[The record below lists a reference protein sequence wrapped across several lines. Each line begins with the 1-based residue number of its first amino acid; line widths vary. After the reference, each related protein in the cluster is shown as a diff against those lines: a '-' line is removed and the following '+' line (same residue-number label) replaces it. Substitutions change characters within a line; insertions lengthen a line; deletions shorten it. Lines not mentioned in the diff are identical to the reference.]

1 MQTDRLR
8 RFQGCLVG
16 LAVGDALGM
25 PVEGL
30 PRHEIRQRYGVLREM
45 VDGWLPAGSTTDDT
59 AQALALA
66 ESLAEVGHFDADD
79 FVVRLLTWFRG
90 NPPDVGVHTRR
101 VLELIDQ
108 GVHWREAVERV
119 EMQHAPFTA
128 GNGSLMRCAP
138 IALRYYRDVDAVIG
152 YSHEQSRVT
161 HPNHLARAA
170 CAFFNVVLARV
181 LRGEDREA
189 AVGYAMEVLSHS
201 PAELLERVF
210 RFGERRV
217 REVMVPRTEVV
228 WLERGTTVRQ
238 FYSIF
243 VDRPHSRFP
252 VYEGS
257 VDNVVGIV
265 NIKDVLKGL
274 AQEELSPDSPIDW
287 CMRPALFVPE
297 SKRVGDLFWEMQR
310 SGQQMAVVVDE
321 FGGTAGVVTLEMLLE
336 ELVGVVSDE
345 LRPAQ
350 QEFVTVDERTYRLD
364 GGMSIDDANQELGLD
379 LPEGD
384 YETVA
389 GFVLDYLG
397 HVPRQGEQFVYNGL
411 RITVTRM
418 SGRKIEEVTVTKLGT
433 TPGQEGS
440 P

>member
-201 PAELLERVF
+201 PAELLERVWSVPF
-210 RFGERRV
+210 KDED
-217 REVMVPRTEVV
+217 EV
-228 WLERGTTVRQ
+228 GT
-238 FYSIF
+238 S
-243 VDRPHSRFP
+243 
-252 VYEGS
+252 
-257 VDNVVGIV
+257 
-265 NIKDVLKGL
+265 
-274 AQEELSPDSPIDW
+274 
-287 CMRPALFVPE
+287 
-297 SKRVGDLFWEMQR
+297 
-310 SGQQMAVVVDE
+310 
-321 FGGTAGVVTLEMLLE
+321 
-336 ELVGVVSDE
+336 
-345 LRPAQ
+345 
-350 QEFVTVDERTYRLD
+350 
-364 GGMSIDDANQELGLD
+364 
-379 LPEGD
+379 
-384 YETVA
+384 
-389 GFVLDYLG
+389 GFVLDTLECALWAWWHHDSFYDALVAVVNLG
-397 HVPRQGEQFVYNGL
+397 GDADTNGAVAGALVGAHLGLEAVPGLWASRVPDVPRCLELAERLFRL
-411 RITVTRM
+411 A
-418 SGRKIEEVTVTKLGT
+418 EA
-433 TPGQEGS
+433 GS
-440 P
+440 